1 MFMPLAAIILATAF
15 MATIRA
21 FAARMS
27 RRKASPALL
36 SWLKSNGWPI
46 FVGVWIIFA
55 IAGLVAN

>member
-1 MFMPLAAIILATAF
+1 

-36 SWLKSNGWPI
+36 SWLKSKGWPI